1 MLEHAKR
8 QRERLARVHA
18 GQFAF
23 FQINQQILPEM
34 VKEVNA
40 LRSSLAVKDESL
52 PQSKAALQAARKVLD
67 KLDDQ
72 IRAIEEATELDR
84 AAVAKLGAGFSQ
96 FLEEGELQKERMH
109 EMAHLATLI
118 QYFEVAAA
126 GSVPFWVDL
135 MGMVDNEPRANA
147 LMKLDRAKFKE
158 WERAIDDAAINRV
171 LTGKDTIDDE

>member
-8 QRERLARVHA
+8 QRQRLTKVHA
-18 GQFAF
+18 GQFAL
-23 FQINQQILPEM
+23 FQLNQQILPEM
-34 VKEVNA
+34 VKGIDE
-40 LRSSLAVKDESL
+40 LRTSLAVRDESL
-52 PQSKAALQAARKVLD
+52 PQSKEAVRAARKVLD

-96 FLEEGELQKERMH
+96 YLEEGEMQKERMH

-118 QYFEVAAA
+118 QYFEIAAA

-135 MGMVDNEPRANA
+135 MGMVEDEPRQSA
-147 LMKLDRAKFKE
+147 LLKLDSAKFAE
-158 WERAIDDAAINRV
+158 WEKAVEDAAIHR
-171 LTGKDTIDDE
+171 KDSDAPVE